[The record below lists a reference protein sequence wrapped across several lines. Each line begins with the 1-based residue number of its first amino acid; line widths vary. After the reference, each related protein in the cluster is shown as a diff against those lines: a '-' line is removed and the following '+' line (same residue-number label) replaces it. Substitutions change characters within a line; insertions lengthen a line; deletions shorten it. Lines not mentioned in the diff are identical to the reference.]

1 MFDTLSQLP
10 LHQRRHEQRH
20 PLPGVITIIR
30 RPTMDRGDHYL
41 LIKRNADPYAGMWA
55 MIGGKWEFGET
66 LAAAI
71 TREVRE
77 ETGLNTTF
85 IALRG
90 IVNERMVFASAA
102 GKAGHYILFVCEVFA
117 PDGLAQEQFEGK
129 VAWFT
134 LEQIE
139 DLNTAH
145 QIIPNDYA
153 MMQQFAWA
161 SAQPYVESE
170 MVCADAAHIQDTRLL
185 RFQIVE

>member
-10 LHQRRHEQRH
+10 LPQRRHEQRY

-30 RPTMDRGDHYL
+30 RPTMDKGDRYL
-41 LIKRNADPYAGMWA
+41 LIKRNEAPYAGMWA

-90 IVNERMVFASAA
+90 IVNKRMIFAAPPDT
-102 GKAGHYILFVCEVFA
+102 AGHYILFVCEVFA
-117 PDGLAQEQFEGK
+117 PDGLAQEQLEGK
-129 VAWFT
+129 VSWFT

-139 DLNTAH
+139 ALNSAH

-161 SAQPYVESE
+161 SSQPYIEAE
-170 MVCADAAHIQDTRLL
+170 AICADAAHAQDARLL
-185 RFQIVE
+185 CFQIVE